1 MLSHSLQCK
10 LGDFGIS
17 RLFVTKAAGPDDAG
31 FAYSPERTRGDSLDR
46 SRDAESIRDRSGHG
60 RVGYFLNA
68 TSRGLDGTVG
78 GPPMGLEQTSNCGTA
93 RYMAPEVHKFTTDED
108 TIETSRASYGVQVD
122 IFSVGMVYYFVFESK
137 PPSLPGG
144 INPDKHFELLAQ
156 GVRPAY
162 ERTPPEH
169 RRIID
174 LCLRAS
180 PLERPT
186 AKELVVLLRG
196 SDGLKTHKP
205 SLFSCLVGQKPPSL
219 QAADDA
225 QAARE
230 VYERA
235 SKRSSAGR
243 QGSKSNLSYA
253 MKPSRPGSPE
263 SKMQAS

>member
-1 MLSHSLQCK
+1 M
-10 LGDFGIS
+10 D
-17 RLFVTKAAGPDDAG
+17 
-31 FAYSPERTRGDSLDR
+31 
-46 SRDAESIRDRSGHG
+46 SIRDRSTHG
-60 RVGYFLNA
+60 RGGYFLNV
-68 TSRGLDGTVG
+68 TSRGLDATVS

-93 RYMAPEVHKFTTDED
+93 RYMAPEVHKFTSEDD
-108 TIETSRASYGVQVD
+108 TIETTRASYGVQVD
-122 IFSVGMVYYFVFESK
+122 IFSVGMVYYYVFESK

-156 GVRPAY
+156 GIRPAY
-162 ERTPPEH
+162 ERTPHEH

-205 SLFSCLVGQKPPSL
+205 SVFSCLLGQKPPSL

-243 QGSKSNLSYA
+243 QGSNSNLSYA

-263 SKMQAS
+263 SKMPAS